1 MTKKE
6 YCLSH
11 DHISYY
17 SGVGGI
23 EIHGVEGD
31 YIYCTSSAWYPPKN
45 IIKSKFIM
53 IIMIVIILLYVVIKY
68 H

>member
-11 DHISYY
+11 DHIAYY

-31 YIYCTSSAWYPPKN
+31 YI
-45 IIKSKFIM
+45 
-53 IIMIVIILLYVVIKY
+53 IVLEMVFMLRVVCMMN
-68 H
+68 

>member
-6 YCLSH
+6 YCLTH
-11 DHISYY
+11 DRVAYY

-31 YIYCTSSAWYPPKN
+31 YI
-45 IIKSKFIM
+45 
-53 IIMIVIILLYVVIKY
+53 LY
-68 H
+68 

>member
-6 YCLSH
+6 YCLTH
-11 DHISYY
+11 DRVAYY

-31 YIYCTSSAWYPPKN
+31 YIYCTSSAWYPP
-45 IIKSKFIM
+45 IGTM
-53 IIMIVIILLYVVIKY
+53 WG
-68 H
+68 